1 MIIFADFVYFQM
13 WCKFL
18 VLLKHSKKIKVLIKE
33 SEKFWPLHMFGELY
47 QRPNSKYHRIL
58 ETCFRF
64 YRRLVFVVLAQYATS
79 AIVSHK
85 PMILSY
91 GETQGLEL
99 RLWLFYFSAHTLYIT
114 VMFYIVLGFDGL
126 FFYMVGHILSEMKL
140 IKVAFENS
148 NIQPQ
153 WNHEKRFRRATE
165 HHIFVLQLC
174 EVNVLN
180 SLSNYLYF
188 RFVESVNKVYSFML
202 LCQQFCYIFALCF
215 ASYLLLEN
223 G

>member
-1 MIIFADFVYFQM
+1 
-13 WCKFL
+13 
-18 VLLKHSKKIKVLIKE
+18 
-33 SEKFWPLHMFGELY
+33 
-47 QRPNSKYHRIL
+47 
-58 ETCFRF
+58 
-64 YRRLVFVVLAQYATS
+64 
-79 AIVSHK
+79 
-85 PMILSY
+85 
-91 GETQGLEL
+91 
-99 RLWLFYFSAHTLYIT
+99 
-114 VMFYIVLGFDGL
+114 MFYIVLGFDGL

-188 RFVESVNKVYSFML
+188 RVMQRSQRAACLTLAGFRNLDLNSFTVVCIKMPFL
-202 LCQQFCYIFALCF
+202 LF
-215 ASYLLLEN
+215 S
-223 G
+223 GS